1 MTRMRL
7 ARQGRTVRWLPVSE
21 SPALDVPPAVEVP
34 ASSLPDLPDLPDPA
48 DMTVAAALAWMV
60 EHPDLAE
67 ALKALEAD
75 GKARKTILAA

>member
-21 SPALDVPPAVEVP
+21 RPAPRRQGERRVP
-34 ASSLPDLPDLPDPA
+34 ASSLPDLPDPA